1 MKFRWKITLCMVGLL
16 SVLFGAGGSLL
27 IGLSFQDSLE
37 RERSAA
43 YNAYQMV
50 LGTLQIVDRVN
61 GRSEDADLARTL
73 EQLSGQNA
81 EAWTALRLYTAA
93 QPIYEYNAS
102 GIAGT
107 VQPLDPGGCTIRYEP
122 AFRGGQALVLSGALE
137 AGSETLYLD
146 MARDISSLFEAR
158 RVQQR
163 TYQWVFLLM
172 AASCALLSY
181 SVARVLTA
189 PLVRLSEAS
198 RAIAEGELSS
208 RALILTKDEV
218 GLVARDFNAMAQ
230 ALEEKICELKDAADH
245 QERFMGSFAHE
256 VKTPMTS
263 IIGYADLL
271 RGQTLTADEQTEAAN
286 YIVAEGKRL
295 ETLSGKLLDLLVVK
309 KGSAALAP
317 MEPAALIQGLAAH
330 LGPIY
335 AKQGVTLTCACEA
348 GTCLLEPDLVKS
360 LLVNLWDNARKAM
373 EGQGG
378 SIHTQAVMLP
388 DGCRIVIRDSGRGI
402 PPPALEHL
410 TEAFYRVDKARARA
424 QGGAGLGLA
433 LCEEIAALHGGS
445 LGFESVVGEGT
456 TVTVELKGG
465 AA

>member
-81 EAWTALRLYTAA
+81 GAWTALRLYTAA

-102 GIAGT
+102 GLAGT
-107 VQPLDPGGCTIRYEP
+107 GQLPAPGGCTIRYEP
-122 AFRGGQALVLSGALE
+122 AFRGGQALILSGALE

-198 RAIAEGELSS
+198 RAIAG
-208 RALILTKDEV
+208 
-218 GLVARDFNAMAQ
+218 
-230 ALEEKICELKDAADH
+230 
-245 QERFMGSFAHE
+245 
-256 VKTPMTS
+256 
-263 IIGYADLL
+263 
-271 RGQTLTADEQTEAAN
+271 
-286 YIVAEGKRL
+286 
-295 ETLSGKLLDLLVVK
+295 
-309 KGSAALAP
+309 
-317 MEPAALIQGLAAH
+317 
-330 LGPIY
+330 
-335 AKQGVTLTCACEA
+335 
-348 GTCLLEPDLVKS
+348 
-360 LLVNLWDNARKAM
+360 
-373 EGQGG
+373 
-378 SIHTQAVMLP
+378 
-388 DGCRIVIRDSGRGI
+388 
-402 PPPALEHL
+402 PPARPHPW
-410 TEAFYRVDKARARA
+410 
-424 QGGAGLGLA
+424 
-433 LCEEIAALHGGS
+433 
-445 LGFESVVGEGT
+445 
-456 TVTVELKGG
+456 
-465 AA
+465 